1 MPRICL
7 PLDAGNLSNL
17 LVGLLGVAA
26 LLAVLF
32 VRVPI
37 AVGLALVGVCGYA
50 AIDGWRKALVMM
62 GSVPFELASAYSL
75 SVVPLFILMGALAS
89 RAGMSRELFDAA
101 NAIFSGWR
109 GALTH
114 ATIGACAAFGAI
126 CGSSIA
132 TAATFSKVAIPQMRR
147 HGYHDGLAA
156 GSVAAAGTLGI
167 LIPPSVIL
175 AIYSLIAEQSLP
187 KLFAAALFPG
197 LVLAAFY
204 IVAVVWITRLRPHW
218 TPKVPAMPLSE
229 RLRAATGLWK
239 LAVLFFLAVVG
250 IYLGWFS
257 PTEAAAIAAFAAAV
271 IGFATRTLT
280 LRGFV
285 HALLDTVYSSA
296 MLFFIIVG
304 AFIFSRFIVLTR
316 LPNELVAWVQAV
328 GLSPLL
334 IVAAVVL
341 LYFLL
346 GTFLE
351 EVSTLLITV
360 PVMLP
365 LMASIGYDGV
375 WFGIFVTVMATI
387 GLISPPV
394 GLTVFVIQ
402 AQNPEIPAARIYLG
416 TLPFLVADFVL
427 VGLLIAFPALA
438 LWLPAVLRV

>member
-1 MPRICL
+1 M
-7 PLDAGNLSNL
+7 SNL
-17 LVGLLGVAA
+17 AIGLAGVAA
-26 LLAVLF
+26 LLGVLF
-32 VRVPI
+32 LRVPI
-37 AVGLALVGVCGYA
+37 GVALVLVGVGGYA
-50 AIDGWRKALVMM
+50 AMDGWRKALTML

-101 NAIFSGWR
+101 NAVFSGFR

-132 TAATFSKVAIPQMRR
+132 TAATFSKVAIPEMRR
-147 HGYHDGLAA
+147 HGYDDGLAA
-156 GSVAAAGTLGI
+156 GSVAAAGCLGI

-175 AIYSLIAEQSLP
+175 AIYSLVAEESLP

-197 LVLAAFY
+197 LLLAALY
-204 IVAVVWITRLRPHW
+204 IVLVVVIGRLRPQW
-218 TPKVPAMPLSE
+218 TPKEPAMPLLE
-229 RLRAATGLWK
+229 RLGASRSMWK
-239 LAVLFFLAVVG
+239 LATLFFLAVGG

-271 IGFATRTLT
+271 IGFATRSLT
-280 LRGFV
+280 FAGLV
-285 HALLDTVYSSA
+285 EALLDTVYSTA

-304 AFIFSRFIVLTR
+304 AFIVSRFIVLTR
-316 LPNELVAWVQAV
+316 LPNELVAWVQAA
-328 GLSPLL
+328 GLTPLW
-334 IVAAVVL
+334 IVAAVVA

-351 EVSTLLITV
+351 EVSTILITV
-360 PVMLP
+360 PVILP
-365 LMASIGYDGV
+365 LMASIGYDAV

-402 AQNPEIPAARIYLG
+402 AQNPDIPAARIYRG

-427 VGLLIAFPALA
+427 VALLVAFPALA
-438 LWLPAVLRV
+438 LWLPAALRM

>member
-7 PLDAGNLSNL
+7 PLDAANLSNL
-17 LVGLLGVAA
+17 LIGLLGVAA

-37 AVGLALVGVCGYA
+37 AVGLALVGVSGYA
-50 AIDGWRKALVMM
+50 AIDGWRTALVMM

-89 RAGMSRELFDAA
+89 RAGMSRELFEAA

-132 TAATFSKVAIPQMRR
+132 TAATFSKVAIPEMRR
-147 HGYHDGLAA
+147 HGYNDGLAA

-175 AIYSLIAEQSLP
+175 AIYSLVAEQSLP
-187 KLFAAALFPG
+187 TLFAAALFPG
-197 LVLAAFY
+197 LLLAALY
-204 IVAVVWITRLRPHW
+204 IVVVVCIARLRPHW
-218 TPKVPAMPLSE
+218 TPKVPAMLLSE

-285 HALLDTVYSSA
+285 DALLDTVYSTA

-316 LPNELVAWVQAV
+316 LPNELVAWVQQV

-360 PVMLP
+360 PVILP
-365 LMASIGYDGV
+365 LMGSIGYDGI
-375 WFGIFVTVMATI
+375 WFGIFVTVMASI

-402 AQNPEIPAARIYLG
+402 AQNPEIPAARIYRG
-416 TLPFLVADFVL
+416 TLPFLAADFVL

>member
-1 MPRICL
+1 MSSLAI
-7 PLDAGNLSNL
+7 GS
-17 LVGLLGVAA
+17 LGVLT

-37 AVGLALVGVCGYA
+37 GVALVLVGVGGYA
-50 AIDGWRKALVMM
+50 AMDGWRKAFFML
-62 GSVPFELASAYSL
+62 GTVPFELASAYSL

-101 NAIFSGWR
+101 NGVFSGFR

-132 TAATFSKVAIPQMRR
+132 TAATFSKVAIPEMRR
-147 HGYHDGLAA
+147 HGYDDGLAA
-156 GSVAAAGTLGI
+156 GSVAAAGCLGI

-175 AIYSLIAEQSLP
+175 AIYSLVAEESLP

-197 LVLAAFY
+197 LLLAGLY
-204 IVAVVWITRLRPHW
+204 VIVVVIIGRLRPRW
-218 TPKVPAMPLSE
+218 TPKEPAMPMAE
-229 RLRAATGLWK
+229 RLRAARYMWK
-239 LAVLFFLAVVG
+239 LATLFFLAVGG

-257 PTEAAAIAAFAAAV
+257 PTEAAAVAAFAAAV

-280 LRGFV
+280 VRGLGD
-285 HALLDTVYSSA
+285 ALLDTVYSTA

-316 LPNELVAWVQAV
+316 LPNELVVWVQSV
-328 GLSPLL
+328 GLAPLW
-334 IVAAVVL
+334 IVAAVVA

-351 EVSTLLITV
+351 EVSTILITV
-360 PVMLP
+360 PVILP
-365 LMASIGYDGV
+365 LMTSIGYDAV

-402 AQNPEIPAARIYLG
+402 AQNPDIPAAHIYRG
-416 TLPFLVADFVL
+416 TLPFVAADFVL
-427 VGLLIAFPALA
+427 VAVLVAFPALA
-438 LWLPAVLRV
+438 LWLPAALRM